1 MVNDFSDIEFVLTN
15 EMDNTMIEFLT
26 IKQMIKNKSY
36 KNDDELKLLV
46 DELDELRVKFV
57 KQFRENNEKQIQEYL
72 NLFKK

>member
-57 KQFRENNEKQIQEYL
+57 KQFRENNKKQIQEYL
-72 NLFKK
+72 DLFKK

>member
-1 MVNDFSDIEFVLTN
+1 MANNFEDIQFVLTN

-57 KQFRENNEKQIQEYL
+57 KQFRENNKKQIQEYL
-72 NLFKK
+72 DLFKK

>member
-57 KQFRENNEKQIQEYL
+57 KQFRENNKKQIQEYL

>member
-57 KQFRENNEKQIQEYL
+57 KQFRENNKKQIHQYL

>member
-46 DELDELRVKFV
+46 DELDELRVKFI
-57 KQFRENNEKQIQEYL
+57 KQFRENNKKQIQEYL
-72 NLFKK
+72 DLFKK

>member
-1 MVNDFSDIEFVLTN
+1 MVSDLENIEFVLTN

-46 DELDELRVKFV
+46 DELNELRAKFIRD
-57 KQFRENNEKQIQEYL
+57 FRKNNKKQIKQYL
-72 NLFKK
+72 DSFKK